1 MTSALHDLMTRTPGL
16 PCRDEPA
23 PWFSPDANDRRY
35 AARQCHACPL
45 LLACMRYALDA
56 DEQHGVWGGVDFEA
70 RAMGCGTER
79 GYQIH
84 IRRKEQVCPRC
95 QAAHDE
101 AVEANRRRILAEAH
115 AAGGTIR
122 GYWMHRRLGEEAC
135 VPCKRACA
143 RKSAEQREKAR
154 QGAERPR
161 SASVASGVA
170 ETLHAAPAGTHGLAL
185 AG

>member
-1 MTSALHDLMTRTPGL
+1 MTTLADLTARTPGL
-16 PCRDEPA
+16 PCRNE
-23 PWFSPDANDRRY
+23 PDAFFSTRTADRRY
-35 AARQCHACPL
+35 AARKCHRCPL
-45 LLACMRYALDA
+45 LLDCMRYALDTQQ
-56 DEQHGVWGGVDFEA
+56 QHGVWGGVAFEA

-84 IRRKEQVCPRC
+84 IRRKEPACPAC
-95 QAAHDE
+95 QGAHDE

-115 AAGGTIR
+115 KAGGTTR

-143 RKSAEQREKAR
+143 RQSQERRDRERAD
-154 QGAERPR
+154 AERAR
-161 SASVASGVA
+161 AAWGTSGA
-170 ETLHAAPAGTHGLAL
+170 TEPLPGAPAAVQPLAL